1 MGENVAPATVGT
13 RDVGIKVGIP
23 VVGPRDGALLLGL
36 TLTGLKLVGLPVV
49 GVAVGEKV

>member
-1 MGENVAPATVGT
+1 MGENVSPTRVGT
-13 RDVGIKVGIP
+13 REVGIKVGVP

-36 TLTGLKLVGLPVV
+36 TLIGLKLVGVPVV